1 MENITQE
8 EIKKALDT
16 LDGLSDENR
25 ENHNTESDDV
35 NDLIK
40 SLHSDFDA
48 KIKSIGA
55 VNQFLIQQNET
66 LVDQNTSLKETNE
79 TILKS
84 LGTVLGHVEKMSET
98 IEDMASSPINQLNT
112 TLKKSIAIEKFGKEE
127 DGKPVLSLL
136 RDKRK
141 VLGMLEKS
149 LQTEEGQRRLSNV
162 VGLIENGYVN
172 QENFQ
177 YIQKSLENEI
187 GGNNLITL

>member
-16 LDGLSDENR
+16 LDGLSGENR
-25 ENHNTESDDV
+25 ENHNTEDDDV

-66 LVDQNTSLKETNE
+66 LVEQNSSLSETNE

-84 LGTVLGHVEKMSET
+84 LDSVLSHVEKMSET

-112 TLKKSIAIEKFGKEE
+112 TLKKSIAVEKFGGEADE
-127 DGKPVLSLL
+127 KPVLSLT

-141 VLGMLEKS
+141 ILGMLEKS
-149 LQTEEGQRRLSNV
+149 LSTEEGQRRLSNV
-162 VGLIENGYVN
+162 VGLIENGFVG
-172 QENFQ
+172 QENFT
-177 YIQKSLENEI
+177 YIRKSIENEI
-187 GGNNLITL
+187 GVNNQITL

>member
-1 MENITQE
+1 MNKITEE

-16 LDGLSDENR
+16 LEGLSDTTVENQ
-25 ENHNTESDDV
+25 ENEGDDV
-35 NDLIK
+35 NSLIK
-40 SLHSDFDA
+40 SLHYDFDA

-55 VNQFLIQQNET
+55 VNQFLIEQNET
-66 LVDQNTSLKETNE
+66 LVEQNTSLKETNE

-127 DGKPVLSLL
+127 DGKPVLSLS